1 METDLLAYIAE
12 KQPKANL
19 ALIEKAYRFAED
31 AHKGQIRESGAP
43 YIVHPVEVARIL
55 FDIGMD
61 SSTISAGLLHD
72 VVEDTPVTKEQ
83 LLQEFGPE
91 ISEMVDGV
99 TKISQLDFDSKE
111 EQQAESLRKMLLAM
125 ANDIRVVLIR
135 LADRLHNMR
144 TLQYCPPDKQK
155 RIAKETLDIFAPLA
169 SRLGM
174 YAIKWQLEDLAF
186 KAKDPDKYREI
197 ENHVDAKRSQREEII
212 RHTIDILK
220 EKLEEAGIHCSIDGR
235 PKHYYSIYRKMH
247 LQNRPFDQIYDLM
260 AVRIIV
266 DTEIDCYTALG
277 IVHTLWKPIPG
288 RFKDYIAVPKSN
300 MYQSLHTTLIGH
312 ERIPFEVQIR
322 TWDMHRSAEYGIA
335 AHWMYKEQ
343 RINANDVD
351 VKLSWL
357 RRMLEWQDETSDSMD
372 FINTLKVDLFTDEVF
387 VFTPKGLVI
396 ELPTGANSID
406 FAYRIHSAI
415 GNKCVGSKVNGRMV
429 PLDTPLKTGDIV
441 EIITSNASKGPSWDW
456 LNIAKTPQARTKIR
470 AWLKKERREENIE
483 RGKAMFDAGCKRLG
497 VAPSALLR
505 QEWLDP
511 IFTKYTF
518 QSLEDMYSAI
528 GYGGVSPGQVLH
540 RLYEQHRSED
550 KKETET
556 TGEASSVKQTAA
568 RGQVTSGIIV
578 KGQSGMLVRLAKC
591 CNPVP
596 QDAIIGFVTRGRG
609 VSVHRVDCP
618 NLQDVGIDP
627 ERFIEVDWAMD
638 AASSYQAELYM
649 EVQDKPRL
657 LVDISNIIQAMNT
670 KIISINAHLGKN
682 NVALISLVVEIR
694 NKVQLDN
701 LIKQFHKLPE
711 VIKVNRVK
719 A

>member
-43 YIVHPVEVARIL
+43 YIVHPVEVAWIL

-247 LQNRPFDQIYDLM
+247 LQNRPFDQIYDLI

-266 DTEIDCYTALG
+266 DTENDCYTALG

-312 ERIPFEVQIR
+312 EGIPFEVQIR

>member
-247 LQNRPFDQIYDLM
+247 LQNRPFDQIYDLI

-266 DTEIDCYTALG
+266 DTENDCYTALG

-312 ERIPFEVQIR
+312 EGIPFEVQIR